1 MLKMLFESPATWLLI
16 AKILYSLFPV
26 PSYRLASARVERF
39 ARTPQT
45 SCLSSE
51 PTSVSVLWSS
61 HNSASIRTWRICH
74 SARNSLD
81 QKGILIHTAGESS
94 QEQRQV
100 IFSEVAKF
108 KETLKLTRQRKHFL
122 HSQVGKENGLRLLL
136 DAEIF
141 DYTYHRH
148 VSEGFKIAVEHHLNQ
163 VSTRNNCGFTFMGW
177 LYYIPVKYY
186 RISTSY
192 LNVIYLG
199 FWNCI

>member
-1 MLKMLFESPATWLLI
+1 MRLESLIMAIDMFCSKFLSSCRPSPTVDCDVKDLKSPSMWLSI

-26 PSYRLASARVERF
+26 PSYRLASARLERF

-45 SCLSSE
+45 SCPSSG

-81 QKGILIHTAGESS
+81 QKGIVIHTAGESS

-108 KETLKLTRQRKHFL
+108 KETLKLTRPKIRNHLGILSNCTK
-122 HSQVGKENGLRLLL
+122 
-136 DAEIF
+136 IF
-141 DYTYHRH
+141 PL
-148 VSEGFKIAVEHHLNQ
+148 FP
-163 VSTRNNCGFTFMGW
+163 GW
-177 LYYIPVKYY
+177 
-186 RISTSY
+186 
-192 LNVIYLG
+192 
-199 FWNCI
+199 